1 MRLFIVLV
9 LFVSVAS
16 AQDLQKGISLF
27 NEKKLTEARLIFEK
41 VDEDNKDYAAAR
53 FYLGRISYD
62 EKNYEDA
69 ADFFEE
75 AFEIND
81 KVADYH
87 YWYGSTIGT
96 IAQDA
101 NTLRQGM
108 LAPKIKTAFEKTIA
122 LDPQNIDAHWGLVEF
137 YTQAPGFMGGDW
149 EKAEQ
154 TAKGIL
160 KIKKSEGYRALAT
173 VFERQDKFV
182 EAEKNFML
190 AYKEESLYIY
200 NLSGFYIRRN
210 DFDKAF
216 ALFENQLKKNPDDM
230 LASYQIGKLAAISG
244 KKLDDGEKYLLK
256 YLSYQP
262 KQNEPSHAGAN
273 MRLAQIKEK
282 RGNKPEA
289 KKLYE
294 IALKM
299 DGNLKEAKE
308 GLARLK

>member
-200 NLSGFYIRRN
+200 NL
-210 DFDKAF
+210 
-216 ALFENQLKKNPDDM
+216 LHL
-230 LASYQIGKLAAISG
+230 
-244 KKLDDGEKYLLK
+244 
-256 YLSYQP
+256 QP
-262 KQNEPSHAGAN
+262 VWFLHPQ
-273 MRLAQIKEK
+273 K
-282 RGNKPEA
+282 RF
-289 KKLYE
+289 
-294 IALKM
+294 
-299 DGNLKEAKE
+299 
-308 GLARLK
+308 